1 MEGEQNKRLIEE
13 HEESILH
20 RDDHLFPVN
29 GEIRGFCTVYR
40 GI

>member
-13 HEESILH
+13 HESILH
-20 RDDHLFPVN
+20 RDDHLFQVN